1 MRKLASLN
9 DRATVDDMLS
19 EILDLSPY
27 SGHLSHSSSVFP
39 SWLDVLHEKELL
51 NAIYL
56 DSKEVK
62 YII

>member
-39 SWLDVLHEKELL
+39 SWLDVLHEK
-51 NAIYL
+51 
-56 DSKEVK
+56 
-62 YII
+62 